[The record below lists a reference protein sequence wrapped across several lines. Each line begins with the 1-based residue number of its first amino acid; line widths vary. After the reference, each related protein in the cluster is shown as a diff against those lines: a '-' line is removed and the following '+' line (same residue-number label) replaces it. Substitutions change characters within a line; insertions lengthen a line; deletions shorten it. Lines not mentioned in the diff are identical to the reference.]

1 MAGRNTFVDQV
12 VGRLLAL
19 GPVEARRMFGGFGL
33 FIDGRMFALI
43 SRDRLY
49 FKVDQQTEDR
59 FSAAGAQPFTY
70 QREGKRI
77 ALSYWEAP
85 AASWEAPAASL
96 GSPEALLPWAQL
108 GVEAAR
114 RQAAK
119 AKRKPP
125 AKAKRK
131 PRGRL

>member
-85 AASWEAPAASL
+85 AASL

-119 AKRKPP
+119 AKRKP
-125 AKAKRK
+125 
-131 PRGRL
+131 RGRL